1 MTTSIP
7 LILSK
12 DYTGQKIEIEIKEE
26 LVGHCQD
33 SFILIG
39 ATSHRI
45 ESVSPLA
52 TPLVGITGDFSR
64 METSLPATESPS
76 SMNDYNKFG
85 PCVAIATWFHEL
97 MARPQQFPELCY
109 HLPENESS

>member
-52 TPLVGITGDFSR
+52 TPLVGRYHRRLFKNGNILARDGIT
-64 METSLPATESPS
+64 EL
-76 SMNDYNKFG
+76 
-85 PCVAIATWFHEL
+85 HE
-97 MARPQQFPELCY
+97 
-109 HLPENESS
+109 